1 MNSSHSSHRPPAV
14 PAPATQTSTD
24 SGLKATDT
32 TPVKPASAAQA
43 LNSARLRARPL
54 VANMSGSRIREVA
67 NAAMG
72 RSGVL
77 PFWFGEPDTVT
88 ASEIRQAAQEA
99 LAAGDTFYH
108 HNLGLPQLRQ
118 ALASYLSRHHPSLG
132 PERIAVTN
140 SGVNALMVAAQALIE
155 PGDRV
160 VTVVPVWPNVAEI
173 PLVLGARVDRVAL
186 EIDDRGRWQ
195 LDLDRLLDTIGQDT
209 RLVVINSPNNPTGWT
224 MPKPQISALLQHCRR
239 HGIWV
244 LSDESYERLV
254 FDGSH
259 QAPSFLDCADPE
271 DPLVVAYTFSKT
283 WQMTGWRLGWLA
295 APAALVPDLGKL
307 IEYNTSCA
315 PGFIQRAGIVAI
327 EQGEQPIRDFVDELA
342 RRRDTLLALLADIP
356 GVELSRPDGAMYAFF
371 RLAGERDSLS
381 LAKALVTEAGLG
393 LAPGI
398 AFGPEGEG
406 YLRWCFA
413 RPAKQLTDGAER
425 LRTFL
430 RTRA

>member
-1 MNSSHSSHRPPAV
+1 MN
-14 PAPATQTSTD
+14 
-24 SGLKATDT
+24 
-32 TPVKPASAAQA
+32 
-43 LNSARLRARPL
+43 
-54 VANMSGSRIREVA
+54 GSRIREVA

-77 PFWFGEPDTVT
+77 PFWFGEPDAVT
-88 ASEIRQAAQEA
+88 APAIREAAQQA

-108 HNLGLPQLRQ
+108 HNLGLPQLRE
-118 ALASYLSRHHPSLG
+118 ALANYLSRHHPRLG
-132 PERIAVTN
+132 AERIAVTS

-173 PLVLGARVDRVAL
+173 PMVLGARVDRVAL
-186 EIDDRGRWQ
+186 ELDAQRRWQ
-195 LDLDRLLDTIGQDT
+195 LDLDRLLDTIGQDA
-209 RLVVINSPNNPTGWT
+209 RMVVINSPNNPTGWT
-224 MPKPQISALLQHCRR
+224 MPKTQIDALLEHCRR

-254 FDGSH
+254 FDGSY
-259 QAPSFLDCADPE
+259 QAPSFLDCAGPE

-315 PGFIQRAGIVAI
+315 PGFIQQAGIVAI
-327 EQGEQPIRDFVDELA
+327 EQGEQPIRDFIDELA
-342 RRRDTLLALLADIP
+342 RRRDTLLDLLADIP

-371 RLAGERDSLS
+371 RVTGERDSLR
-381 LAKALVTEAGLG
+381 LAKALVTDAGLG

-398 AFGPEGEG
+398 AFGSEGEG

-413 RPAKQLTDGAER
+413 RPAEQLAEGAER
-425 LRTFL
+425 LRRFL
-430 RTRA
+430 NSRT

>member
-1 MNSSHSSHRPPAV
+1 MNSRNPTPSSSTHNATEMPA
-14 PAPATQTSTD
+14 QTPES
-24 SGLKATDT
+24 
-32 TPVKPASAAQA
+32 
-43 LNSARLRARPL
+43 LRARPL

-77 PFWFGEPDTVT
+77 PFWFGEPDAVT
-88 ASEIRQAAQEA
+88 APAIREAARNA
-99 LAAGDTFYH
+99 LADGDTFYH
-108 HNLGLPQLRQ
+108 HNLGLPQLRES
-118 ALASYLSRHHPSLG
+118 LSGYLSRHHPRVG
-132 PERIAVTN
+132 PERIAVTS
-140 SGVNALMVAAQALIE
+140 SGVNALMVAAQALVE

-160 VTVVPVWPNVAEI
+160 VTVAPVWPNVAEI
-173 PLVLGARVDRVAL
+173 PMVLGAQLDRVAL
-186 EIDDRGRWQ
+186 ELNASGQWQ
-195 LDLDRLLDTIGQDT
+195 LDLQRLLDTVGQDA

-224 MPKPQISALLQHCRR
+224 MPKAQISALLEHCRR
-239 HGIWV
+239 HGVWV

-254 FDGSH
+254 FDGSC
-259 QAPSFLDCADPE
+259 QAPSFLDCANPQDR
-271 DPLVVAYTFSKT
+271 LVVAYTFSKT
-283 WQMTGWRLGWLA
+283 WQMTGWRLGWLV

-327 EQGEQPIRDFVDELA
+327 EQGEEPIRQFVAELA
-342 RRRDTLLALLADIP
+342 QRRDTLLALLAGMP

-413 RPAKQLTDGAER
+413 RPAEQLKQGADR
-425 LRTFL
+425 LRNFL
-430 RTRA
+430 SGRA